1 MSSQTLAIMNG
12 DWKFEPS
19 HFDVKNWHDDV
30 CVGSDGAYKLMNII
44 DFLMLKSTI
53 IERNNKFIEQ
63 QSPFEEDLDLDF
75 WAFYKY
81 FRLIVF
87 MFK

>member
-1 MSSQTLAIMNG
+1 
-12 DWKFEPS
+12 
-19 HFDVKNWHDDV
+19 
-30 CVGSDGAYKLMNII
+30 
-44 DFLMLKSTI
+44 MLKSTI